1 MGVTCSAWR
10 DAISAIAD
18 GEDPELDPR
27 LVNAHVTRCT
37 DCASFRE
44 DVHRLSR
51 HVALEQSV
59 PMADVAPQIV
69 RAARIADRLSVW
81 SVLRLGLIV
90 VAVQIAVFAAPA
102 LILGESADAGE
113 HAARHLGSFALA
125 YAIGLVVVAL
135 RPAKARGML
144 PTATA
149 LAGCLVLTAVVDVAR
164 GRSPIV
170 GEIIHHPELL
180 GLVFVWLLA
189 AEPRR
194 VAPGPGDAARPP
206 RLRVVDQAT
215 DTARRESS

>member
-1 MGVTCSAWR
+1 MDVTCSAWR

-18 GEDPELDPR
+18 GEEPALDPR
-27 LVNAHVTRCT
+27 LVSAHVARCS
-37 DCASFRE
+37 DCAAFRE
-44 DVHRLSR
+44 DVHRFAR
-51 HVALEQSV
+51 HAGLEQSA
-59 PMADVAPQIV
+59 PMTDLAPAIV
-69 RAARIADRLSVW
+69 KAARTADRLSVW
-81 SVLRLGLIV
+81 WVLRLGLVV

-102 LILGESADAGE
+102 LLLGESANTGE

-149 LAGCLVLTAVVDVAR
+149 LAGCLLITAVIDVAR
-164 GRSPIV
+164 GQSPIV
-170 GEIIHHPELL
+170 GEIIHLPELL

-206 RLRVVDQAT
+206 RLRVVDHAT
-215 DTARRESS
+215 ENARRESS